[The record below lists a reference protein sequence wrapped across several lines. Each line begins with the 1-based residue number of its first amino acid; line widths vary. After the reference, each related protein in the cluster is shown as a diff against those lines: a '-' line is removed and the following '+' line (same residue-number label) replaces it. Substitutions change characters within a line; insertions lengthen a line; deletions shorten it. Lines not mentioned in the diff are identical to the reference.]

1 MGKKTKKGG
10 SSTAVS
16 KENVKKLSMTKRNEL
31 NALNNSLMKLGFIQT
46 INAAEQWNQY
56 VEIYSLLERI
66 KTIENEISVIKKSS
80 RRGTALEDFTKF
92 ILDNGA
98 QVDGIEITEFPGY
111 DLGLLAMK
119 DFKENEMFITIPDKL
134 VFSFDKAAD
143 TVQYAAKM
151 VSLIASM
158 PNISLA
164 FFLMIERLNPESF
177 WKPYL
182 DVLPERYSTVM
193 YLTPTELNELKGKAK
208 FISSCKM
215 RICNMLSYIQQVQV
229 HLVQLLTKLRILQD
243 NMRSCIKFINN

>member
-1 MGKKTKKGG
+1 MGKKTKKGCG
-10 SSTAVS
+10 STAVA

-31 NALNNSLMKLGFIQT
+31 NGYVNSLLKLGFIQT

-66 KTIENEISVIKKSS
+66 KTIENEISVIKKYN
-80 RRGTALEDFTKF
+80 RRGTALEDFKKF
-92 ILDNGA
+92 ILVNGA
-98 QVDGIEITEFPGY
+98 QIDGVEITEFPGY
-111 DLGLLAMK
+111 DLGLLALK
-119 DFKENEMFITIPDKL
+119 DFKENEMFVTIPDKL

-182 DVLPERYSTVM
+182 DALPERYSTVM
-193 YLTPTELNELKGKAK
+193 YLTPTELNELKGKK
-208 FISSCKM
+208 
-215 RICNMLSYIQQVQV
+215 N
-229 HLVQLLTKLRILQD
+229 
-243 NMRSCIKFINN
+243 IKC